1 MSRLTHE
8 IGLTHD
14 SQARYLS
21 RVDNGNMANLT
32 DTLISLVPVVVGF
45 VLGVGF
51 QVLRDG
57 RSNRH
62 ARMGLAAALAC
73 EVEAIRA
80 IAVHSND
87 LDRPDVEASRDI
99 LDKGGSQIR
108 AIELR
113 GVDYPTTVFQSNVKS
128 LRVLGE
134 EQMLQLTELYRWVD
148 YTHRKK
154 RQNLAAKA
162 DYTQISLSLAAHGGG
177 PTTLEEGM
185 LRNAGMLSIA
195 SAEQYLRNQSE
206 LIELAKP
213 LVGKLE
219 GIGKVPV
226 AGKVKV
232 SLGEPTR
239 TSVHVP

>member
-1 MSRLTHE
+1 
-8 IGLTHD
+8 
-14 SQARYLS
+14 
-21 RVDNGNMANLT
+21 MADLT
-32 DTLISLVPVVVGF
+32 DTLISLIPVVVGF

-51 QVLRDG
+51 QVFRDW

-62 ARMGLAAALAC
+62 ARIGLAAALAC

-80 IAVHSND
+80 IAVHSNN
-87 LDRPDVEASRDI
+87 LDRRDVEASREI

-108 AIELR
+108 AVELR
-113 GVDYPTTVFQSNVKS
+113 GVDYPTTVFQSNIDR

-162 DYTQISLSLAAHGGG
+162 DYTQVTLGLAAHGGS

-185 LRNAGMLSIA
+185 LRNVGMLSIV
-195 SAEQYLRNQSE
+195 SAEQCLKNQSE
-206 LIELAKP
+206 LIELATP
-213 LVGKLE
+213 LVGMLE
-219 GIGKVPV
+219 RLGKVRV

-232 SLGEPTR
+232 STGEPTR
-239 TSVHVP
+239 ASVRVP